1 MTTSRNVNAHESVS
15 GEALYSDEL
24 LHARDR
30 AAQQRARAARSLDR
44 GRARRR
50 FLPTAIV
57 GSALLVTAGLADRF
71 VQASLPRATVAAVTP
86 TTVAPTSGSALALA
100 QVTQTL
106 AADQRAI
113 AALAKAQNQLA
124 ASAGGDGGGRVAIS
138 SISLPTLPTIPNIPS
153 VSAPAATTAP
163 VTHATTG
170 ASVVVP

>member
-1 MTTSRNVNAHESVS
+1 MTTSRSVNAHESGS
-15 GEALYSDEL
+15 EQALKSDAFL
-24 LHARDR
+24 QARDR
-30 AAQQRARAARSLDR
+30 AAQQHARAARSLER

-50 FLPTAIV
+50 FLPAAIV

-71 VQASLPRATVAAVTP
+71 VQASLPRATVAAVSP
-86 TTVAPTSGSALALA
+86 TTAAPSSANALALA
-100 QVTQTL
+100 QVSQTL

-138 SISLPTLPTIPNIPS
+138 TISLPTLPTIPNIPT
-153 VSAPAATTAP
+153 VSAPAATAAP
-163 VTHATTG
+163 ATHATTG